1 MTFFLHK
8 INSEHFFT
16 VTHLQKLLI
25 KPHARNNKTVPN
37 NLIGCLY
44 MCQLDTPLNMYL
56 YTCSLST
63 PSFNDTP
70 RTSLP
75 NVHMNMHGMYNYLS
89 FAWPFQPV
97 VLDVLHWYIAWDRI
111 WLRLHR
117 AYKLE
122 TCVNGSSSLL
132 YTRLSIL
139 ALELPRGFHREQN
152 GREQP
157 LKRSKYYL
165 KPTKIQYY
173 FSKVLGPN
181 LQFYLFCPEH
191 LCRCRSGFFRPRRSE
206 C

>member
-1 MTFFLHK
+1 
-8 INSEHFFT
+8 
-16 VTHLQKLLI
+16 
-25 KPHARNNKTVPN
+25 
-37 NLIGCLY
+37 
-44 MCQLDTPLNMYL
+44 
-56 YTCSLST
+56 
-63 PSFNDTP
+63 
-70 RTSLP
+70 
-75 NVHMNMHGMYNYLS
+75 MNMHGMYNYLS

-181 LQFYLFCPEH
+181 LQFYLFCPEC
-191 LCRCRSGFFRPRRSE
+191 LCRCRSGFFRTRRSE
-206 C
+206 CWVPQGLICVLPTVLNALRPIPRRYKGASLSLKSNLIRITPMTLNLPLSNYL